1 MSREGEPGG
10 WFIVRRAETYAIPA
24 GDGWSLARRRKTVAQ
39 AACLPYREP
48 PACHAEAG
56 SKPAIRQTGSLRHDE
71 AARAAESQAV
81 RQRGTKYRLGSQF
94 ILLAIEGEISL
105 VKTEPMKTQPLHLL
119 VSAALLL
126 AVCDSISAAENAP
139 APKPKAARAPNPS
152 LVKVEDVAGL
162 PRVLLIGDSI
172 SMGYTVPVRE
182 LLTGKANLHRIPTNG
197 GPTTNGIKNLKD
209 WLGASKWDVIHFNWG
224 LHDVKFILDDPSKRA
239 DPKTSGA
246 HRQVSIEDY
255 EKNLRELVAQLKA
268 TGAKLIWCST
278 TPVPEGSDGR
288 VAGDELKY
296 NEVAARVM
304 KDAGIPTD
312 DLYTHAKAKLAE
324 IQLPNANVHY
334 SEAGYKFLA
343 EKVAAE
349 IESRLPKK

>member
-1 MSREGEPGG
+1 M
-10 WFIVRRAETYAIPA
+10 
-24 GDGWSLARRRKTVAQ
+24 
-39 AACLPYREP
+39 
-48 PACHAEAG
+48 
-56 SKPAIRQTGSLRHDE
+56 
-71 AARAAESQAV
+71 
-81 RQRGTKYRLGSQF
+81 
-94 ILLAIEGEISL
+94 
-105 VKTEPMKTQPLHLL
+105 
-119 VSAALLL
+119 
-126 AVCDSISAAENAP
+126 
-139 APKPKAARAPNPS
+139 
-152 LVKVEDVAGL
+152 
-162 PRVLLIGDSI
+162 
-172 SMGYTVPVRE
+172 
-182 LLTGKANLHRIPTNG
+182 
-197 GPTTNGIKNLKD
+197 
-209 WLGASKWDVIHFNWG
+209 IHFNWG
-224 LHDVKFILDDPSKRA
+224 LHDLKFILDDPSKRA
-239 DPKTSGA
+239 DPKASGA

-324 IQLPNANVHY
+324 VQLPNANVHY

-343 EKVAAE
+343 EKVASE